1 MILSL
6 AFIAVNAMYRYNG
19 FADIIIQSRLTEL
32 YKATKDTGAF
42 FMPDNLFL
50 GDAHTHLDQYGPGEI
65 EGIVARAVSANV
77 LFIVCA
83 GTTLTS
89 TQACIQLSDAYPIF
103 YAGVGIHPMEAEK
116 EIDDNTYDQLKK
128 LAEDNEKV
136 VCISE
141 IGLDYLPESPDPV
154 IQDQVFRQQI
164 RLAKALRLP
173 LIFHSRESH
182 PDVFR
187 ILREEH
193 AGDVGGAMHYF
204 QGDQAT
210 AEEAIDCGFYISL
223 ARPLTRLPELQAVAK
238 VIPLSNI
245 VLETDAYPQPFKKNR
260 NSWTEPRHLENIA
273 QQLADLKGLSITEI
287 ADVTTGNLAGLLNL
301 KHLLV
306 SDI

>member
-1 MILSL
+1 
-6 AFIAVNAMYRYNG
+6 
-19 FADIIIQSRLTEL
+19 
-32 YKATKDTGAF
+32 
-42 FMPDNLFL
+42 MPDNLFL
-50 GDAHTHLDQYGPGEI
+50 SDAHTHLDQYGPDEI
-65 EGIVARAVSANV
+65 EGIVARASNVNV

-83 GTTLTS
+83 GTTLAS

-116 EIDDNTYDQLKK
+116 VIDDKTYDKLKK

-136 VCISE
+136 VCVSE
-141 IGLDYLPESPDPV
+141 IGLDYLPDSPDPV

-164 RLAKALRLP
+164 RLAKALNLP
-173 LIFHSRESH
+173 IIFHSRESH

-187 ILREEH
+187 ILREEY

-210 AEEAIDCGFYISL
+210 AEQAIDCGFYISL